1 MSTTRNRLVAPRNVV
16 NTKMLYSFYILK
28 ELSKGEVMFGNKVL
42 ETFRDVFQTS
52 NLPFPV
58 SSSTIYE
65 TFYDL
70 EEKGYVISKWT
81 GDEFLNKRSKKI
93 YLPRSDTSER
103 VYRSCRKP
111 CCRETLSG
119 SHKKFGKS
127 YKSSSVRRRVFFLF
141 PAIEHIKLVLDL

>member
-93 YLPRSDTSER
+93 YSITDEGIYYYKHHIADYIHNLER
-103 VYRSCRKP
+103 TKI
-111 CCRETLSG
+111 T
-119 SHKKFGKS
+119 
-127 YKSSSVRRRVFFLF
+127 
-141 PAIEHIKLVLDL
+141 LDLMINMLK

>member
-70 EEKGYVISKWT
+70 EEKGYAISKWT

-93 YLPRSDTSER
+93 YSITDEGIYYYKHHIADYIHNLER
-103 VYRSCRKP
+103 
-111 CCRETLSG
+111 T
-119 SHKKFGKS
+119 KS
-127 YKSSSVRRRVFFLF
+127 T
-141 PAIEHIKLVLDL
+141 LDLMINMLK

>member
-93 YLPRSDTSER
+93 YPITDEGIYYYKHHIADYIHNLER
-103 VYRSCRKP
+103 
-111 CCRETLSG
+111 T
-119 SHKKFGKS
+119 KS
-127 YKSSSVRRRVFFLF
+127 T
-141 PAIEHIKLVLDL
+141 LDLMINMLK

>member
-93 YLPRSDTSER
+93 YSITDEGIYYYKNHIADYIHNLER
-103 VYRSCRKP
+103 
-111 CCRETLSG
+111 T
-119 SHKKFGKS
+119 KS
-127 YKSSSVRRRVFFLF
+127 T
-141 PAIEHIKLVLDL
+141 LDLMINMLK

>member
-1 MSTTRNRLVAPRNVV
+1 MSTTRNRLVAPRNAV

-93 YLPRSDTSER
+93 YSITDEGIYYYKHHIADYIHNLER
-103 VYRSCRKP
+103 
-111 CCRETLSG
+111 T
-119 SHKKFGKS
+119 KS
-127 YKSSSVRRRVFFLF
+127 T
-141 PAIEHIKLVLDL
+141 LDLMINMLK